1 MRFMHISDLHL
12 GKSVNEFS
20 MLEDQ
25 SFILSRL
32 LEICDCEKPDAVLIA
47 GDIYDKPSPPAEAVA
62 LFDGFLTALSGRGLD
77 IFVLS
82 GNHDSAERLA
92 FGARLMQGS
101 GVHLAPVY
109 DGTVQPI
116 PLKDDY
122 GPVFVYML
130 PFVRPGSVRRF
141 FPDVRIESYN
151 DALRTAVSG
160 IAVDVS
166 QRNVLLAHQFVTG
179 AVRSESEEISVGGL
193 DNVDG
198 RLFDPFDYVALGH
211 LHTPQSVLRE
221 TMRYCGT
228 PLKYSFSEAKDQK
241 SALLIDLGK
250 KGSVHIRSM
259 PLKPLR
265 DMRILR
271 GTYEEITFRPNYEA
285 APREDYLHVV
295 LTDEEEI
302 PDALAKL
309 RILYPNIMKL
319 TYDNRRAHIA
329 GDFGEIPPETQN
341 TPLEMLEALYEK
353 QNNRPMSPQ
362 QIEFSAGLI
371 AKIWGD

>member
-1 MRFMHISDLHL
+1 
-12 GKSVNEFS
+12 
-20 MLEDQ
+20 
-25 SFILSRL
+25 
-32 LEICDCEKPDAVLIA
+32 
-47 GDIYDKPSPPAEAVA
+47 
-62 LFDGFLTALSGRGLD
+62 
-77 IFVLS
+77 
-82 GNHDSAERLA
+82 
-92 FGARLMQGS
+92 
-101 GVHLAPVY
+101 
-109 DGTVQPI
+109 
-116 PLKDDY
+116 
-122 GPVFVYML
+122 
-130 PFVRPGSVRRF
+130 
-141 FPDVRIESYN
+141 
-151 DALRTAVSG
+151 
-160 IAVDVS
+160 
-166 QRNVLLAHQFVTG
+166 
-179 AVRSESEEISVGGL
+179 
-193 DNVDG
+193 
-198 RLFDPFDYVALGH
+198 
-211 LHTPQSVLRE
+211 
-221 TMRYCGT
+221 
-228 PLKYSFSEAKDQK
+228 
-241 SALLIDLGK
+241 
-250 KGSVHIRSM
+250 M